1 MPPKSSAKYPRH
13 TNRSR
18 SGLWD
23 LAVILDASRII
34 NLSMVSIWILIMESS
49 DPVLTT
55 VNWGLR
61 VKVNYLWFSHP
72 TNLHG
77 QHESCIYLLAHSMGL
92 LSDQTKFLGSTA
104 TALTLCVNGHIL
116 SNILTVIEGVFSLLK
131 RTEHAEISWSGF
143 YTPRS
148 GLRNTDLNSHV
159 LGLQFKRT
167 LEDPLPHN
175 KEDHISLFYLPSRSS
190 EKFRL
195 LPDLKHSAFH
205 VSFTLE
211 RVAFATLSFSIC
223 DLPQILL
230 CVSFRGMFPVW
241 VTEIGFKLAIIN
253 RPDSQENADHSI
265 YNLSLAASC
274 TKCIIICCI

>member
-1 MPPKSSAKYPRH
+1 MAIFYQTS
-13 TNRSR
+13 SR
-18 SGLWD
+18 S
-23 LAVILDASRII
+23 S
-34 NLSMVSIWILIMESS
+34 
-49 DPVLTT
+49 
-55 VNWGLR
+55 
-61 VKVNYLWFSHP
+61 K
-72 TNLHG
+72 
-77 QHESCIYLLAHSMGL
+77 
-92 LSDQTKFLGSTA
+92 
-104 TALTLCVNGHIL
+104 
-116 SNILTVIEGVFSLLK
+116 VFSVYWNAQNTL
-131 RTEHAEISWSGF
+131 
-143 YTPRS
+143 RS
-148 GLRNTDLNSHV
+148 PEADSILRAPEAPRNTDLNSHV

-230 CVSFRGMFPVW
+230 CVSFRGMFPIW
-241 VTEIGFKLAIIN
+241 VTEIGFKLAFIN